1 MEYSYSW
8 IKAKEII
15 HSLVVPLASKN
26 LKHFPNSH
34 ELSPKAEAAPA
45 SSGRTVQGDLGQP
58 RGQSHVWQ
66 PVTRKSTPESHSSCF
81 SRGHSSQDFFLGRQ
95 DTELSMSLLTEG
107 DSGVLSSL
115 LNADLCSLRQRAGG
129 G

>member
-66 PVTRKSTPESHSSCF
+66 PVTRKSTPESHSLLLQQRTQLTGLF
-81 SRGHSSQDFFLGRQ
+81 SGKAGH
-95 DTELSMSLLTEG
+95 
-107 DSGVLSSL
+107 
-115 LNADLCSLRQRAGG
+115 
-129 G
+129 